1 MANVR
6 FDRRHTYS
14 DALKG
19 DSGTIYFTTD
29 TKDIVLDGNS
39 YSTRRVPNTTL
50 SITEVDGKYI
60 VNVTGVDAI
69 RDPGEYLCYSG
80 ETISTESTTLFKL
93 TIVWLGTVYKQI
105 IYPNLGVSDL
115 NPATDYIYR
124 IVNVSNDGTTFEDW
138 VVVKDDHSVN
148 WID

>member
-14 DALKG
+14 DALNG

-29 TKDIVLDGNS
+29 TKDIVLDGSS

-50 SITEVDGKYI
+50 SITEADEVYTVK
-60 VNVTGVDAI
+60 VTGVDAI

-80 ETISTESTTLFKL
+80 ETISTESTMLFKL

-124 IVNVSNDGTTFEDW
+124 TVNVSNDGITFDDW
-138 VVVKDDHSVN
+138 VVVKDDHNMN